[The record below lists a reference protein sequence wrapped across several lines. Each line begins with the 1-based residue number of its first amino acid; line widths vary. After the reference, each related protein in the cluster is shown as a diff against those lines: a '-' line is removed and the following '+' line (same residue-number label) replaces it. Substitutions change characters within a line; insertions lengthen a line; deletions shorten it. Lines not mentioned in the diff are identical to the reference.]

1 MRLADKVAIISGAAS
16 GMGTAT
22 ARMFA
27 REGAK
32 VVIADMLEHEGRQVA
47 DAIGASARFEAVDV
61 TREESWAAVVA
72 ATTGHFGKLDVLVN
86 NAGISGSAEQDFY
99 STEAWHRIVAVN
111 ATGVF
116 FGIKYAIPAMV
127 ANGGGS
133 IVNLS
138 SIAGII
144 GSEHVH
150 MAYNASEAA
159 VRLMTKSVAVQHAK
173 DKIRANSVHPG
184 IMPPMRT
191 SGRTADPAVRTER
204 MRVIPMRRPG
214 EVDEVAYAILFL
226 ASDESSYIT
235 GSEIHVDGGA
245 IPFRSYAV
253 ATALL
258 LDELALPAVVSVSVP
273 VPPKWG
279 PIVREGGGQFET
291 RLLHRRV
298 GCELDSSATRAAR
311 ARAITLA

>member
-1 MRLADKVAIISGAAS
+1 MRLAGKVAIISGAAS
-16 GMGTAT
+16 GMGAAT
-22 ARMFA
+22 ASMFA

-32 VVIADMLEHEGRQVA
+32 VVIADVLEHEGRQLA
-47 DAIGASARFEAVDV
+47 DAIGASARFEPLDV
-61 TREESWAAVVA
+61 TKEEGWAAVVA
-72 ATTGHFGKLDVLVN
+72 ATTRHFGKLDVLVN

-99 STEAWHRIVAVN
+99 STEAWHRIMAVN

-116 FGIKYAIPAMV
+116 FGIKYALPAMV

-150 MAYNASEAA
+150 MAYNAS
-159 VRLMTKSVAVQHAK
+159 K

-191 SGRTADPAVRTER
+191 SGRTADAAVRAER

-245 IPFRSYAV
+245 I
-253 ATALL
+253 
-258 LDELALPAVVSVSVP
+258 
-273 VPPKWG
+273 
-279 PIVREGGGQFET
+279 
-291 RLLHRRV
+291 
-298 GCELDSSATRAAR
+298 
-311 ARAITLA
+311 AI